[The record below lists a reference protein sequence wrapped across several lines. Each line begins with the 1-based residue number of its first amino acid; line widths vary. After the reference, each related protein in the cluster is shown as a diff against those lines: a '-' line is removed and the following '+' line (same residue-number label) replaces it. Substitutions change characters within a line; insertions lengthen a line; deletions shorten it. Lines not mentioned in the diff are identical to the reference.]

1 MGELRKDPA
10 TDEWVILA
18 PARAS
23 RPRASKPPA
32 PEAEAAAPH
41 PTVQPDCPFCPGN
54 EHRTPPT
61 IAREPEDEG
70 TRWQVRVFAN
80 LFPVV
85 EELGADSPDGTGGE
99 PPNAGAGAGVDPLG
113 ERAAAGPS
121 GEREGD
127 GPGQGT
133 GERAQLAA
141 LWVSRPAV
149 GAHEVIVDSPDHAA
163 TFADMSVAH
172 LAAVLRVY
180 RDRMAALA
188 RRPGVEYV
196 ALFRNEGRGA
206 GASQPHPH
214 GQIIALPLVPGAV
227 ARRWAVAAAYRRRH
241 GGCLYCHLTE
251 WERETGRR
259 WLGQNDDAAAFCAFA
274 PRYPFETWIV
284 PRRHRP
290 SFGETPDE
298 ELRGVAAMLRA
309 VLRALRREVGA
320 PPYNV
325 LFHTGRPL
333 GGGDFH
339 WHVQIAPRLATWAGF
354 ELGTGIAV
362 TAQSP
367 EEAATRLREAM
378 TALEGPVTPGD
389 ASRS

>member
-1 MGELRKDPA
+1 MGELRKDPT

-41 PTVQPDCPFCPGN
+41 PTVQPDCPFCPRN

-85 EELGADSPDGTGGE
+85 GELAADFPDRSDGE
-99 PPNAGAGAGVDPLG
+99 PPDAGAG
-113 ERAAAGPS
+113 
-121 GEREGD
+121 
-127 GPGQGT
+127 PG
-133 GERAQLAA
+133 A

-172 LAAVLRVY
+172 LAVVLRVY
-180 RDRMAALA
+180 RDRLAALT

-227 ARRWAVAAAYRRRH
+227 ARRWAVAAAYRRQY

-251 WERETGRR
+251 RERETGRR

-284 PRRHRP
+284 PRRHCP

-298 ELRGVAAMLRA
+298 ELRGVAVMLRA